1 MSGGSPDRSGAEVP
15 TRTLDDRS
23 VSFYADDMN
32 AAELDQL
39 DAILDLDRYP
49 IHRLESPAR
58 AELVADTREQMRAV
72 GCCRIADFVRSE
84 AVDDMLTEARS
95 LHDQTFWAEQS
106 HNPYASPRDDSLPDD
121 HPRNTFQHR
130 MSGFIN
136 SDVLPE
142 RSLLNKIYAS
152 NVFTHFVWET
162 LDTPRP
168 IYQWADPLG
177 RNPYGV
183 METDHYFPWHFDGN
197 EFTVSILVQKAESGG
212 VFEYVPD
219 IREPNNENF
228 ERVQN
233 ILEGGRDGVCE
244 LDLVPGDLQLF
255 KGRFSLHRVTRI
267 VGPTTRYIALPT
279 YVHDP
284 WRMNRPH
291 HAIQYYGRA
300 TELHYERELALVDG
314 LVD

>member
-1 MSGGSPDRSGAEVP
+1 MN
-15 TRTLDDRS
+15 TS
-23 VSFYADDMN
+23 V
-32 AAELDQL
+32 
-39 DAILDLDRYP
+39 DALASILDLDTYP
-49 IHRLESPAR
+49 IHRLDSPIR
-58 AELVADTREQMRAV
+58 AELIADTRAQMDAV
-72 GCCRIADFVRSE
+72 GCCRISNFVRPE
-84 AVDDMLTEARS
+84 AIETMLTEAID
-95 LHDQTFWAEQS
+95 LHPQTFWAEQS
-106 HNPYASPRDDSLPDD
+106 HNPYASPGDPELPDD
-121 HPRNTFQHR
+121 HPRNTFQDR

-142 RSLLNKIYAS
+142 TSLLNRVYAS
-152 NVFTHFVWET
+152 NVFTHFVWEA
-162 LDTPRP
+162 LGTPKP

-219 IREPNNENF
+219 IRQPNDENF
-228 ERVQN
+228 AHIQH
-233 ILEGGRDGVCE
+233 ILQGGRDGVHE

-267 VGPTTRYIALPT
+267 AGPTTRYVALPT
-279 YVHDP
+279 YVYDP

-300 TELHYERELALVDG
+300 TELHYERESALVDG

>member
-1 MSGGSPDRSGAEVP
+1 MQASINLLEQIV
-15 TRTLDDRS
+15 
-23 VSFYADDMN
+23 
-32 AAELDQL
+32 
-39 DAILDLDRYP
+39 DLDTYP
-49 IHRLESPAR
+49 IHRLDSPVRSELIAETR
-58 AELVADTREQMRAV
+58 AQMDAV
-72 GCCRIADFVRSE
+72 GCCRISDFIRPDAIAS
-84 AVDDMLTEARS
+84 MLTEAVE
-95 LHDQTFWAEQS
+95 LHPKTFWAEQS
-106 HNPYASPRDDSLPDD
+106 HNPYASPRNDSLPDE
-121 HPRNTFQHR
+121 HPCNTFQDR

-142 RSLLNKIYAS
+142 QSLLNVIYNS
-152 NVFTHFVWET
+152 NVFTHFVWDSLGTEK
-162 LDTPRP
+162 P

-219 IREPNNENF
+219 IREPNDENF
-228 ERVQN
+228 EHVQH
-233 ILEGGRDGVCE
+233 ILGGGREGIRE

-267 VGPTTRYIALPT
+267 VGPMTRYIALPT
-279 YVHDP
+279 YVYDP

-300 TELHYERELALVDG
+300 TELHHAREAALVDG